1 MIRIPDWLNPWRANR
16 ELRSEI
22 ARLLA
27 QNHLLDHALRQ
38 SNERYDR
45 IRDANAELR
54 SALAL
59 YREGAGIS
67 RDTSGDA
74 SEAVARLSYCDG
86 PLRFNTSDRY
96 TFDWGEEDK

>member
-1 MIRIPDWLNPWRANR
+1 MIRLPDWANPWRANR

-27 QNHLLDHALRQ
+27 HIHLLDHALHQ

-45 IRDANAELR
+45 IRDANAKLR

-59 YREGAGIS
+59 YRNG
-67 RDTSGDA
+67 
-74 SEAVARLSYCDG
+74 
-86 PLRFNTSDRY
+86 N
-96 TFDWGEEDK
+96 

>member
-22 ARLLA
+22 ARLRSDVRYL
-27 QNHLLDHALRQ
+27 NHALHQ

-59 YREGAGIS
+59 YR
-67 RDTSGDA
+67 
-74 SEAVARLSYCDG
+74 DG
-86 PLRFNTSDRY
+86 GVDCPCEQYPCIADVKET
-96 TFDWGEEDK
+96 E

>member
-1 MIRIPDWLNPWRANR
+1 MIRLPDWANPWRANR

-27 QNHLLDHALRQ
+27 QNHLLEHALHQ

-45 IRDANAELR
+45 IRDTCAELR

-59 YREGAGIS
+59 YRNG
-67 RDTSGDA
+67 
-74 SEAVARLSYCDG
+74 
-86 PLRFNTSDRY
+86 N
-96 TFDWGEEDK
+96 

>member
-1 MIRIPDWLNPWRANR
+1 MIRLPDWLNPWRANR

-22 ARLLA
+22 ARLRSDVRYL
-27 QNHLLDHALRQ
+27 NHALRQ

-59 YREGAGIS
+59 YR
-67 RDTSGDA
+67 
-74 SEAVARLSYCDG
+74 DG
-86 PLRFNTSDRY
+86 GVDCPCEQYPCIADVKET
-96 TFDWGEEDK
+96 E